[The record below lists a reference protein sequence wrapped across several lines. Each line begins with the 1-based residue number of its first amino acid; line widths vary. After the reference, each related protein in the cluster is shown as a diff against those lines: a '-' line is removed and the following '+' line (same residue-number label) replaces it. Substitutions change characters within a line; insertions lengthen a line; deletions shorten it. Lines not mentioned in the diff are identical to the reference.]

1 MCFMSVFRE
10 ESETVLALKGLTPTG
25 TLPLGILNE
34 GRRGVQEGRHESE
47 TVLQLKGLNPGGKL
61 PQGILSGGKSALV
74 EIVADGHYSSALNP
88 IECVT
93 RMCFMSVFRE
103 ESETVLALKG
113 LTPTGTLPLGILNEG
128 RRGVQEGRCPLAISS
143 LSSRAAPPD
152 GIARCFGGVCG
163 PPSLLTRVV
172 NSF

>member
-25 TLPLGILNE
+25 TLPLGILHE

-74 EIVADGHYSSALNP
+74 ECSTHRCTARTSYHRIASERLDQMN
-88 IECVT
+88 E
-93 RMCFMSVFRE
+93 RM
-103 ESETVLALKG
+103 
-113 LTPTGTLPLGILNEG
+113 
-128 RRGVQEGRCPLAISS
+128 
-143 LSSRAAPPD
+143 
-152 GIARCFGGVCG
+152 
-163 PPSLLTRVV
+163 PPSMATPGQSPTSSPQPRAR
-172 NSF
+172 NGPDA